1 MTIAAGKIIGMVTET
16 IQTCGWSGDGWHVN
30 LLKGVWETLQDVYQ
44 YNVMT
49 KKNQA
54 KVGIF
59 S

>member
-1 MTIAAGKIIGMVTET
+1 MTITAGKIIGMITET
-16 IQTCGWSGDGWHVN
+16 IKACRWSGDGWHVN

-44 YNVMT
+44 HNVMA
-49 KKNQA
+49 KQSQA